1 MGKIKD
7 LATQIQEN
15 DNDDYMSYM
24 IGITVEELHQLKY
37 EIKGERIDF
46 TRTLVFDINRCP
58 KDIISKI
65 SNLEDD
71 GSVTFAMCKI

>member
-24 IGITVEELHQLKY
+24 IGISVEELHQLKF

-46 TRTLVFDINRCP
+46 TRTLVFDINQCP

-65 SNLEDD
+65 TNLEN
-71 GSVTFAMCKI
+71 GGFVTFAMCKI

>member
-7 LATQIQEN
+7 LAIQIQEN

-24 IGITVEELHQLKY
+24 IGISVEELHQLKF

-46 TRTLVFDINRCP
+46 TRTLIFDINRCP

-65 SNLEDD
+65 SNLEND

>member
-24 IGITVEELHQLKY
+24 IGITVEELHKLKF

>member
-7 LATQIQEN
+7 LATQIEEN

-24 IGITVEELHQLKY
+24 MGISVEELHQLKY

-46 TRTLVFDINRCP
+46 TRTLVFDTNQCS
-58 KDIISKI
+58 KEIISKI
-65 SNLEDD
+65 SNLKDD

>member
-15 DNDDYMSYM
+15 DNEDYMSYM
-24 IGITVEELHQLKY
+24 IGISVEELHQLKY

-46 TRTLVFDINRCP
+46 TRTLVFDINQCP

>member
-24 IGITVEELHQLKY
+24 IGISVEELHQLKY

-58 KDIISKI
+58 KEIISKI
-65 SNLEDD
+65 NNLENGD
-71 GSVTFAMCKI
+71 SVTFVMCKI